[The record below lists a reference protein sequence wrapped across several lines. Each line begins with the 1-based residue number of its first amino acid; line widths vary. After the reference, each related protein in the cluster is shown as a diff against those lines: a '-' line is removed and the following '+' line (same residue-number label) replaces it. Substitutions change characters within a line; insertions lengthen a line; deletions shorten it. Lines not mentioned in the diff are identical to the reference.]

1 MKINK
6 IRIQNFKVFEDTTI
20 NFESSDIIVFD
31 GPNGFGKTTIY
42 DAIEL
47 VFTGRIRRYED
58 LKAKLIDGRQ
68 VFSENPFQFSNGIGK
83 DILIT
88 IELIKN
94 DETYILERFADA
106 SRIEPYIDFSLYKL
120 FVKEDFLSENRT
132 SVEDENLFLTDL
144 LGKNYQ
150 SNFQFL
156 NYVEQE
162 ESLFLLKHDD
172 KKRKNHIGHL
182 FDLKEFEQKIKRIED
197 LKRKVDTIY
206 ANEKENSTIIEQEI
220 IQIKTNIIAEETPT
234 SFIKLLRGK
243 IFFWDQEEIDT
254 STFDYSNIIG
264 ADGVLD
270 RIKVFIERKNL
281 FIQYRK
287 NKAVDDILGNENL
300 VSNFFRFHSF
310 LSRKDEIRELRNKV
324 SSLQNT
330 IKQLESLS
338 HNTVEEPIDLNPY
351 DFIPSTL
358 KTAFSSSKQEL
369 ISSHKELS
377 GLDRIY
383 SDISKS
389 RNDLVDELTDLREA
403 GVSSG
408 ECILCGY
415 DWKNIETLLF
425 QIGNKSEQMKEISSD
440 KNNRLQETFTQFKSD
455 TIKQILELINIHLS
469 TLNYNNEFA
478 SQLLDLE
485 DNHFNDL
492 IKALSTLE
500 IDYSQYISSEQIL
513 DVANKLELFKSE
525 ILIIKDTTN
534 AELIE
539 SYFSE
544 YFREFFQNEFDE
556 VNSIT
561 IEQIEAKKKYLSHKL
576 SLSQNQILQTKSA
589 QLLEVTIKRDTAKD
603 VSNKLN
609 NLKGKY
615 NSSLKS
621 YQKKIIKDIETVF
634 HIYSGR
640 IMQSFQGGIG
650 LFIFSE
656 KEGIRFQ
663 TGSHKT
669 YDAVFTM
676 SSGQLS
682 ALIISFTLALHK
694 KYSQNKLILID
705 DPVQTMDELNL
716 YGFIDLLRNEFCDN
730 QIIMSTHED
739 MMSAFMRYKFKN
751 YNLSERRVNLKELA
765 TEKRR

>member
-6 IRIQNFKVFEDTTI
+6 IRIQNFKVFEDITI
-20 NFESSDIIVFD
+20 NFNSSDIIVFD

-58 LKAKLIDGRQ
+58 LKSKLIDGRQ
-68 VFSENPFQFSNGIGK
+68 VFSENPFQHSNGMGK

-94 DETYILERFADA
+94 DQTYILERFADA
-106 SRIEPYIDFSLYKL
+106 SNIEPYIDFSVYML
-120 FVKEDFLSENRT
+120 FTKDGFLSENRT
-132 SVEDENLFLTDL
+132 SIDDENLFLTNL
-144 LGKNYQ
+144 LGKNYK

-172 KKRKNHIGHL
+172 KKRKSHIGHL
-182 FDLKEFEQKIKRIED
+182 FDLNEFEKKIKQIDD
-197 LKRKVDTIY
+197 LKRRFDTIF
-206 ANEKENSTIIEQEI
+206 ANENEKFGILEQEVN
-220 IQIKTNIIAEETPT
+220 QIKANIIADETPT
-234 SFIKLLRGK
+234 YFVKLLEK
-243 IFFWDQEEIDT
+243 KDLFWDQEEIDS
-254 STFDYSNIIG
+254 STFDYSEIIG
-264 ADGVLD
+264 IDGVLD
-270 RIKVFIERKNL
+270 RLKVFIERKSL
-281 FIQYRK
+281 FNQYRK
-287 NKAVDDILGNENL
+287 NRAVDYLLENENL
-300 VSNFFRFHSF
+300 VNSFFKFHNF
-310 LSRKDEIRELRNKV
+310 LPKKDEIRELKAKV
-324 SSLQNT
+324 TGLQNS
-330 IKQLESLS
+330 IQKLESLS
-338 HNTVEEPIDLNPY
+338 HNAVEESIDLNLY
-351 DFIPSTL
+351 DFIPSYL
-358 KTAFSSSKQEL
+358 KTTFSSTQRAL

-377 GLDRIY
+377 GLDKIY

-389 RNDLVDELTDLREA
+389 RNDLIEELTDLREA

-415 DWKNIETLLF
+415 DWKNIEAFIL
-425 QIGNKSEQMKEISSD
+425 QIENKSEQIKEINSD
-440 KNNRLQETFTQFKSD
+440 KSNRFQETFTEFKST
-455 TIKQILELINIHLS
+455 TIKQIIELINIQLS
-469 TLNYNNEFA
+469 SLNYNKEFA
-478 SQLLDLE
+478 TQLLDLE

-492 IKALSTLE
+492 IKVLNILE
-500 IDYSQYISSEQIL
+500 IDYSKYLSNEQIL
-513 DVANKLELFKSE
+513 DVSDKLELFKSRIS
-525 ILIIKDTTN
+525 ILKNTINT
-534 AELIE
+534 ELVE
-539 SYFSE
+539 TYFLE
-544 YFREFFQNEFDE
+544 YFREYFNNEDNQLDSVTF
-556 VNSIT
+556 
-561 IEQIEAKKKYLSHKL
+561 EQIEAKKKYLSHKL

-589 QLLEVTIKRDTAKD
+589 LLLEATKKRDTAKEI
-603 VSNKLN
+603 SKKLD
-609 NLKGKY
+609 NLKKTY

-663 TGSHKT
+663 TGSKKT

-716 YGFIDLLRNEFCDN
+716 YGFIDLLRNEFYDN

-751 YNLSERRVNLKELA
+751 YNLSEKRVNLKELA
-765 TEKRR
+765 TE

>member
-6 IRIQNFKVFEDTTI
+6 IRIQNFKVFEDITI
-20 NFESSDIIVFD
+20 NFNSSDIIVFD

-68 VFSENPFQFSNGIGK
+68 VFSENPFQHSNGIGK
-83 DILIT
+83 DILVT

-94 DETYILERFADA
+94 DQTYILQRFADTTQ
-106 SRIEPYIDFSLYKL
+106 IEPYIDFSVYKL
-120 FVKEDFLSENRT
+120 FTKEDFSSEDRT
-132 SVEDENLFLTDL
+132 FVDDENLFLTNL
-144 LGKNYQ
+144 LGKNYKT
-150 SNFQFL
+150 NFQFL

-172 KKRKNHIGHL
+172 KKRKSHIGHL
-182 FDLKEFEQKIKRIED
+182 FDLNEFEQKIKRIDD
-197 LKRKVDTIY
+197 LKRRFDTIF
-206 ANEKENSTIIEQEI
+206 ANENEKFGILDQEVN
-220 IQIKTNIIAEETPT
+220 QIKANIITDETPT
-234 SFIKLLRGK
+234 SFVKLLEK
-243 IFFWDQEEIDT
+243 KDLFWDQEEIDS
-254 STFDYSNIIG
+254 STFEYSEIIG
-264 ADGVLD
+264 TDGVLD
-270 RIKVFIERKNL
+270 RLKVFIGRKSL
-281 FIQYRK
+281 FNQYRK
-287 NKAVDDILGNENL
+287 NRAVDYLLENENL
-300 VSNFFRFHSF
+300 INNFFKFHNF
-310 LSRKDEIRELRNKV
+310 LSKKDEIRELRNKV
-324 SSLQNT
+324 TDLQNT

-338 HNTVEEPIDLNPY
+338 HNKVEESIDLNTY
-351 DFIPSTL
+351 DFIPNDI
-358 KTAFSSSKQEL
+358 KTTFSLTQQAL
-369 ISSHKELS
+369 ILSHKELS

-389 RNDLVDELTDLREA
+389 RNDLIEELTDLREA

-408 ECILCGY
+408 ECVLCGY
-415 DWKNIETLLF
+415 DWKNIETLLL
-425 QIGNKSEQMKEISSD
+425 QIETKSEQIKEINSD
-440 KNNRLQETFTQFKSD
+440 KSNRLQETFAEFKSE
-455 TIKQILELINIHLS
+455 TIKQIIELINIHLIS
-469 TLNYNNEFA
+469 LNYNKEFA

-492 IKALSTLE
+492 MKILSILE
-500 IDYSQYISSEQIL
+500 INYSKYLSNEQIL
-513 DVANKLELFKSE
+513 DVADKLELFKSE
-525 ILIIKDTTN
+525 ISILKDTSN

-539 SYFSE
+539 TYFLE
-544 YFREFFQNEFDE
+544 YFREYFNNEDSQVDSVTF
-556 VNSIT
+556 
-561 IEQIEAKKKYLSHKL
+561 EQIEAKKKYLSHKL
-576 SLSQNQILQTKSA
+576 SLSQNQILQSKSA
-589 QLLEVTIKRDTAKD
+589 QLLEVTKKRDTASE
-603 VSNKLN
+603 VSQKLN
-609 NLKGKY
+609 KLKGKY

-716 YGFIDLLRNEFCDN
+716 YGFIDLLRNEFYDN

-751 YNLSERRVNLKELA
+751 YNLSEKRVNLKELA
-765 TEKRR
+765 TK

>member
-6 IRIQNFKVFEDTTI
+6 VRIQNFKVFEDATI
-20 NFESSDIIVFD
+20 NLNSSDIIVFD

-68 VFSENPFQFSNGIGK
+68 VFSENPFQHSNGIGK

-94 DETYILERFADA
+94 DQTYILERFADA
-106 SRIEPYIDFSLYKL
+106 TNIEPYIDFSVYKL

-132 SVEDENLFLTDL
+132 PVDDENLFLTNL
-144 LGKNYQ
+144 LGKNYK

-182 FDLKEFEQKIKRIED
+182 FDLKEFEQKIKRIDD
-197 LKRKVDTIY
+197 LKRRFDTIFTNE
-206 ANEKENSTIIEQEI
+206 NEKFGILEQEVN
-220 IQIKTNIIAEETPT
+220 QIKTSIIADQTPT
-234 SFIKLLRGK
+234 SFVKLLEK
-243 IFFWDQEEIDT
+243 KDLFWDQEEIDP
-254 STFDYSNIIG
+254 STFDYSEIIG
-264 ADGVLD
+264 IDGVLD
-270 RIKVFIERKNL
+270 HLKVFIERKSL
-281 FIQYRK
+281 FNQYRK
-287 NKAVDDILGNENL
+287 NRAVDYLLENENL
-300 VSNFFRFHSF
+300 VNSFFKFHNF
-310 LSRKDEIRELRNKV
+310 LSKKDEIRELKAKV
-324 SSLQNT
+324 TGLQNT
-330 IKQLESLS
+330 IQKLESLS
-338 HNTVEEPIDLNPY
+338 HNAVEESIDLTLY
-351 DFIPSTL
+351 DFIPSDL
-358 KTAFSSSKQEL
+358 KTTFSLTQQAL
-369 ISSHKELS
+369 IANHKELS
-377 GLDRIY
+377 GLDKIY

-389 RNDLVDELTDLREA
+389 RNDLIEELTDLREA

-415 DWKNIETLLF
+415 DWKNIEAFLL
-425 QIGNKSEQMKEISSD
+425 QIENKSEQIKEINSD
-440 KNNRLQETFTQFKSD
+440 KSNRLQDTFAEFKSE
-455 TIKQILELINIHLS
+455 TIKQITELINIHLTS
-469 TLNYNNEFA
+469 LNYNKEFA

-492 IKALSTLE
+492 IKVLGILE
-500 IDYSQYISSEQIL
+500 IDYSQYLSDEQIL
-513 DVANKLELFKSE
+513 DVADKLEPFKKE
-525 ILIIKDTTN
+525 ISIIKDTSN
-534 AELIE
+534 AELVE
-539 SYFSE
+539 TYFLE
-544 YFREFFQNEFDE
+544 YFREYFNNELNQVDS
-556 VNSIT
+556 VT

-576 SLSQNQILQTKSA
+576 SLSQNQILQTKSTL
-589 QLLEVTIKRDTAKD
+589 LLEATKKRDTAKEI
-603 VSNKLN
+603 SKKLD
-609 NLKGKY
+609 NLKKTY

-663 TGSHKT
+663 TGSQKT

-716 YGFIDLLRNEFCDN
+716 YGFIDLLRNEFYDN

-751 YNLSERRVNLKELA
+751 YNLSEKRINLKELA
-765 TEKRR
+765 TE

>member
-20 NFESSDIIVFD
+20 NFNSSDIIVFD

-68 VFSENPFQFSNGIGK
+68 VFSENPFQHSNGIGK
-83 DILIT
+83 DILVT

-94 DETYILERFADA
+94 GQTYILQRFADA
-106 SRIEPYIDFSLYKL
+106 RHIEPYIDFSVYKL
-120 FVKEDFLSENRT
+120 FTKDDFLSENRT
-132 SVEDENLFLTDL
+132 SVDDENLFLTNL
-144 LGKNYQ
+144 LGKNYK

-172 KKRKNHIGHL
+172 KKRKSHIGHL
-182 FDLKEFEQKIKRIED
+182 FDLKEFEQKIKRIDD
-197 LKRKVDTIY
+197 LKKRFDAIITIEDG
-206 ANEKENSTIIEQEI
+206 NFKILEQEVN
-220 IQIKTNIIAEETPT
+220 QIKANIIADETPT
-234 SFIKLLRGK
+234 SFVKLLEK
-243 IFFWDQEEIDT
+243 KDLFWDQEEIDP
-254 STFDYSNIIG
+254 STFDYSEIIST
-264 ADGVLD
+264 DGILD
-270 RIKVFIERKNL
+270 RLKVFIDRKSL
-281 FIQYRK
+281 FIQHRK
-287 NKAVDDILGNENL
+287 NRAVDYLLENENL
-300 VSNFFRFHSF
+300 VNSFIKFHNF
-310 LSRKDEIRELRNKV
+310 LSKKDEIRELKAKV
-324 SSLQNT
+324 TGLQNT
-330 IKQLESLS
+330 IQKLESLS
-338 HNTVEEPIDLNPY
+338 HNAVEESIDLTSY
-351 DFIPSTL
+351 DFIPSDL
-358 KTAFSSSKQEL
+358 KTNFSLTQQAL
-369 ISSHKELS
+369 ITSHKELS

-389 RNDLVDELTDLREA
+389 RNDLIQELTVLRET

-408 ECILCGY
+408 ECILCGH
-415 DWKNIETLLF
+415 DWKSIETLLL
-425 QIGNKSEQMKEISSD
+425 QIETKSEQIKEINSD
-440 KNNRLQETFTQFKSD
+440 KSNRLQNTFVEFKSA
-455 TIKQILELINIHLS
+455 TIKQIIELINIHLTS
-469 TLNYNNEFA
+469 LNFNKEFA

-485 DNHFNDL
+485 DNYFNDL
-492 IKALSTLE
+492 IKVLGILE
-500 IDYSQYISSEQIL
+500 IDYSQFLSTEQNL
-513 DVANKLELFKSE
+513 DVTEKLVFFKNILFIDKE
-525 ILIIKDTTN
+525 TIN
-534 AELIE
+534 PELIE
-539 SYFSE
+539 TYFTE
-544 YFREFFQNEFDE
+544 YFREYFNNEFGQVDSMT
-556 VNSIT
+556 V
-561 IEQIEAKKKYLSHKL
+561 EQIEAKKKYLSHKL
-576 SLSQNQILQTKSA
+576 SFNQNQILQSKLA
-589 QLLEVTIKRDTAKD
+589 QLLEVTKKRDTASE
-603 VSNKLN
+603 VSQKLNKL
-609 NLKGKY
+609 KGTY

-705 DPVQTMDELNL
+705 DPVQTMDELNI
-716 YGFIDLLRNEFCDN
+716 YGFIDLLRNEFHDN

-751 YNLSERRVNLKELA
+751 YNLKEKRINLKEIA
-765 TEKRR
+765 RN

>member
-6 IRIQNFKVFEDTTI
+6 IRIQNFKVFEDTII
-20 NFESSDIIVFD
+20 NFNSSDIIVFD

-47 VFTGRIRRYED
+47 VLTGKIRRYTE
-58 LKAKLIDGRQ
+58 LKEKLIDGREN
-68 VFSENPFQFSNGIGK
+68 FSENPFQYSDGIGK

-94 DETYILERFADA
+94 DQTYILERFADA
-106 SRIEPYIDFSLYKL
+106 THIEPYIDFSVYKL
-120 FVKEDFLSENRT
+120 FTKDDFLSDNRT
-132 SVEDENLFLTDL
+132 PVEDENLFLTDL
-144 LGKNYQ
+144 LGKNYN

-162 ESLFLLKHDD
+162 ESLFLLKHPD

-182 FDLKEFEQKIKRIED
+182 FDLKEFEQKIKRIAD
-197 LKRKVDTIY
+197 LKKRVDAIF
-206 ANEKENSTIIEQEI
+206 ANENEKFGILEQEVN
-220 IQIKTNIIAEETPT
+220 QIKSNIIADETPT
-234 SFIKLLRGK
+234 SFVKLLEK
-243 IFFWDQEEIDT
+243 KDLFWDQEEINS
-254 STFDYSNIIG
+254 STFNYLDIIST
-264 ADGVLD
+264 DGVLD
-270 RIKVFIERKNL
+270 RLKTFVERKSL
-281 FIQYRK
+281 FIQHRK
-287 NKAVDDILGNENL
+287 NKAVDYLFENENL
-300 VSNFFRFHSF
+300 VNNFFKFHNF
-310 LSRKDEIRELRNKV
+310 LSKKDEIRELRNKV
-324 SSLQNT
+324 TDLQNI
-330 IKQLESLS
+330 IKQLESFS
-338 HNTVEEPIDLNPY
+338 HNTVEESIDLNPY
-351 DFIPSTL
+351 DFLSNDL
-358 KTAFSSSKQEL
+358 KTTFSLTKQTL
-369 ISSHKELS
+369 ISSHKELL

-383 SDISKS
+383 SDISIS
-389 RNDLVDELTDLREA
+389 RNDLIEELTNLREA

-408 ECILCGY
+408 ECVLCGY
-415 DWKNIETLLF
+415 NWKNIETLLI
-425 QIGNKSEQMKEISSD
+425 QIETKSEQIKEINSD
-440 KNNRLQETFTQFKSD
+440 KTNRLQETFREFKSE
-455 TIKQILELINIHLS
+455 TIKQIIELINIHLTS
-469 TLNYNNEFA
+469 LNYNKEFA
-478 SQLLDLE
+478 SQLLDLD

-492 IKALSTLE
+492 IKVLGILE
-500 IDYSQYISSEQIL
+500 IDYSQYLSDEQIL
-513 DVANKLELFKSE
+513 GVADKLEPFKKE
-525 ILIIKDTTN
+525 ISIIKDTSN

-539 SYFSE
+539 TYFLE
-544 YFREFFQNEFDE
+544 YFREYFNNELNQVDS
-556 VNSIT
+556 VT

-589 QLLEVTIKRDTAKD
+589 LLLEATKKRDTAKE
-603 VSNKLN
+603 VSLKLN
-609 NLKGKY
+609 RLKGTY

-621 YQKKIIKDIETVF
+621 YQRKIIKDIETVF

-663 TGSHKT
+663 TGSQKT

-676 SSGQLS
+676 SSGQLA

-716 YGFIDLLRNEFCDN
+716 YGFIDLLRNEFYDN

-751 YNLSERRVNLKELA
+751 YNLSEKRINLKELA
-765 TEKRR
+765 ME

>member
-6 IRIQNFKVFEDTTI
+6 IRIQNFKIFEDTTI
-20 NFESSDIIVFD
+20 NFNSSDIIVFD

-47 VFTGRIRRYED
+47 VFTGNIRRYED
-58 LKAKLIDGRQ
+58 LKTKLIDGRQ
-68 VFSENPFQFSNGIGK
+68 VFSENPFQHSNGIGK
-83 DILIT
+83 DILVT

-94 DETYILERFADA
+94 DRTYILERFANATHID
-106 SRIEPYIDFSLYKL
+106 PYIDFSVYKL
-120 FVKEDFLSENRT
+120 FTKDDFLSENRT
-132 SVEDENLFLTDL
+132 SVDDENLFLTDL
-144 LGKNYQ
+144 LGKNYK

-172 KKRKNHIGHL
+172 KKRKSHIGHL
-182 FDLKEFEQKIKRIED
+182 FDLNEFEQKIKRID
-197 LKRKVDTIY
+197 DIKRRFDTITN
-206 ANEKENSTIIEQEI
+206 NENENFRALDQEI
-220 IQIKTNIIAEETPT
+220 NQLKANIIADETPT
-234 SFIKLLRGK
+234 SFVKFLEKKDL
-243 IFFWDQEEIDT
+243 FWDQEEINP
-254 STFDYSNIIG
+254 STFNYLDIIG
-264 ADGVLD
+264 ANGVLD
-270 RIKVFIERKNL
+270 RLKVFIERKSL

-287 NKAVDDILGNENL
+287 NRAVDYLLENENL
-300 VSNFFRFHSF
+300 VNNFFKFHNF
-310 LSRKDEIRELRNKV
+310 LSKKDEVRELRTKV
-324 SSLQNT
+324 TGLQNS

-338 HNTVEEPIDLNPY
+338 HNTVEESIDLNPY
-351 DFIPSTL
+351 DFIPSDL
-358 KTAFSSSKQEL
+358 KTTFSSTKHAL

-389 RNDLVDELTDLREA
+389 RNDLIDELTDLREA
-403 GVSSG
+403 GVSNG
-408 ECILCGY
+408 ECVLCGY
-415 DWKNIETLLF
+415 DWKNVEMLLIQIET
-425 QIGNKSEQMKEISSD
+425 KSEQIKEINSD
-440 KNNRLQETFTQFKSD
+440 KNNRLQETFAEFKSE
-455 TIKQILELINIHLS
+455 TIKQIIELINIHLTS
-469 TLNYNNEFA
+469 LNYNKEFA

-492 IKALSTLE
+492 IKVLNILE
-500 IDYSQYISSEQIL
+500 IDYSQYLSDEQIL
-513 DVANKLELFKSE
+513 NIANKLELFKNE
-525 ILIIKDTTN
+525 ISIIKDTNN

-539 SYFSE
+539 SYFLE
-544 YFREFFQNEFDE
+544 YFREYFNNEFDQ
-556 VNSIT
+556 VDSVT

-576 SLSQNQILQTKSA
+576 SLSQNQILQTKST
-589 QLLEVTIKRDTAKD
+589 QLLEVTKKRDTAREI
-603 VSNKLN
+603 SQKLN
-609 NLKGKY
+609 RLKGTY

-716 YGFIDLLRNEFCDN
+716 YGFIDLLRNEFYDN

-751 YNLSERRVNLKELA
+751 YNLSEKRINLKELA
-765 TEKRR
+765 TE

>member
-6 IRIQNFKVFEDTTI
+6 IRIQNFKVFEDVTL
-20 NFESSDIIVFD
+20 NFNSSDIIVFD

-68 VFSENPFQFSNGIGK
+68 IFSENPFQHSNGIGK
-83 DILIT
+83 DISVT
-88 IELIKN
+88 IELFKN
-94 DETYILERFADA
+94 GQIYILERFADA
-106 SRIEPYIDFSLYKL
+106 TQIKPYIDFSVYEL
-120 FVKEDFLSENRT
+120 FTKDDFLSENRT
-132 SVEDENLFLTDL
+132 SVDDENLFLTDL
-144 LGKNYQ
+144 LGKNYN

-162 ESLFLLKHDD
+162 ECLFLLKHSD
-172 KKRKNHIGHL
+172 KMRKNHIGHL
-182 FDLKEFEQKIKRIED
+182 FDLKEFEQKIKRIDD
-197 LKRKVDTIY
+197 LKRRFDTINTDE
-206 ANEKENSTIIEQEI
+206 NENFKILDQEI
-220 IQIKTNIIAEETPT
+220 NQLKANIIADETPT
-234 SFIKLLRGK
+234 SFVKLLEK
-243 IFFWDQEEIDT
+243 KDLFWDQEEINL
-254 STFDYSNIIG
+254 STYNYLEIIST
-264 ADGVLD
+264 DGILD
-270 RIKVFIERKNL
+270 RLKVFIERKSL
-281 FIQYRK
+281 FSQHRK
-287 NKAVDDILGNENL
+287 NRIVDYLLENENL
-300 VSNFFRFHSF
+300 VNDFFKFHNF
-310 LSRKDEIRELRNKV
+310 LSKKDEVRELRTKV
-324 SSLQNT
+324 TALQNT

-338 HNTVEEPIDLNPY
+338 HNTVEESIDLNPY
-351 DFIPSTL
+351 DFIPSDL
-358 KTAFSSSKQEL
+358 KATFSSTKQIL
-369 ISSHKELS
+369 TSSHNELS

-383 SDISKS
+383 SDISES
-389 RNDLVDELTDLREA
+389 RNDLRDELTDLREA

-415 DWKNIETLLF
+415 DWKNIETLLL
-425 QIGNKSEQMKEISSD
+425 QIETKSEQIKKINSD
-440 KNNRLQETFTQFKSD
+440 KSNRLQEAFAEFKSE
-455 TIKQILELINIHLS
+455 TIKQIIELINKFLTS
-469 TLNYNNEFA
+469 LNYNKEFV
-478 SQLLDLE
+478 SQLLELE

-492 IKALSTLE
+492 IKALNFLG
-500 IDYSQYISSEQIL
+500 IDYSQYLNDQQIL
-513 DVANKLELFKSE
+513 DIANKLELLKTE
-525 ILIIKDTTN
+525 ISAIKDTSNT
-534 AELIE
+534 ELVE

-544 YFREFFQNEFDE
+544 YFREYFNNEFDQ
-556 VNSIT
+556 VDSVT
-561 IEQIEAKKKYLSHKL
+561 IEQIEAKKKHLSHKL
-576 SLSQNQILQTKSA
+576 SLSQNQTLQTKSV
-589 QLLEVTIKRDTAKD
+589 QLLGITKKRESSKEI
-603 VSNKLN
+603 SKKLD
-609 NLKGKY
+609 NLKKTY
-615 NSSLKS
+615 NLSLKS

-716 YGFIDLLRNEFCDN
+716 YGFIDLLRNEFYDN

-751 YNLSERRVNLKELA
+751 YNLSEKRINLKEIA
-765 TEKRR
+765 IE

>member
-6 IRIQNFKVFEDTTI
+6 IRIQNFKVFEDITI
-20 NFESSDIIVFD
+20 NFNSSDIIVFD

-68 VFSENPFQFSNGIGK
+68 VFSENPFQHLNGIGK
-83 DILIT
+83 DILVT

-94 DETYILERFADA
+94 DQTYILQRFADA
-106 SRIEPYIDFSLYKL
+106 TQIEPYIDFSVYKL
-120 FVKEDFLSENRT
+120 FTKEDFSSEDRT
-132 SVEDENLFLTDL
+132 FVDDENLFLTNL
-144 LGKNYQ
+144 LGKNFKA
-150 SNFQFL
+150 NFQFL

-172 KKRKNHIGHL
+172 KKRKSHIGHL
-182 FDLKEFEQKIKRIED
+182 FDLNEFEQKIKRIDD
-197 LKRKVDTIY
+197 LKRRFDTIF
-206 ANEKENSTIIEQEI
+206 ANENKKFGILDQEVN
-220 IQIKTNIIAEETPT
+220 QIKANIITDDTPT
-234 SFIKLLRGK
+234 SFVKLLEK
-243 IFFWDQEEIDT
+243 KDLFWDQEEIDS
-254 STFDYSNIIG
+254 STFEYSEIIG
-264 ADGVLD
+264 TDGVID
-270 RIKVFIERKNL
+270 RLKVFIGRKSL
-281 FIQYRK
+281 FNQYRK
-287 NKAVDDILGNENL
+287 NRAVDYLLENEILIN
-300 VSNFFRFHSF
+300 NFFKFHNF
-310 LSRKDEIRELRNKV
+310 LSKKDEIRELRNKV
-324 SSLQNT
+324 TDLQNT

-338 HNTVEEPIDLNPY
+338 HNKVEESIDLNTY
-351 DFIPSTL
+351 DFIPNDT
-358 KTAFSSSKQEL
+358 KTAFSLTQQAL
-369 ISSHKELS
+369 ILSHKELS

-389 RNDLVDELTDLREA
+389 RNDLIEELTDLREA

-408 ECILCGY
+408 ECVLCGY
-415 DWKNIETLLF
+415 DWKNIETLLL
-425 QIGNKSEQMKEISSD
+425 QIETKSEQIKEINSD
-440 KNNRLQETFTQFKSD
+440 KSNRLQETFAEFKSE
-455 TIKQILELINIHLS
+455 TIKQIIELINIHIIS
-469 TLNYNNEFA
+469 LNYNKEFA

-492 IKALSTLE
+492 VKNLSILE
-500 IDYSQYISSEQIL
+500 INYSKYLSNEQIL
-513 DVANKLELFKSE
+513 DVADKLKLFKSE
-525 ILIIKDTTN
+525 ISILKDTSN

-539 SYFSE
+539 TYFLE
-544 YFREFFQNEFDE
+544 YFREYFNNEVSQVDS
-556 VNSIT
+556 VT
-561 IEQIEAKKKYLSHKL
+561 VEQIEAKKKYLFHKL
-576 SLSQNQILQTKSA
+576 SLSQNQILQSKSA
-589 QLLEVTIKRDTAKD
+589 QLLEVTKKRDTAKE
-603 VSNKLN
+603 VSQKLKK
-609 NLKGKY
+609 LKDTY

-650 LFIFSE
+650 LFILSE
-656 KEGIRFQ
+656 IDGIRFH

-669 YDAVFTM
+669 YDAVFSM

-716 YGFIDLLRNEFCDN
+716 YGFIDLLRNEFYDN

-751 YNLSERRVNLKELA
+751 YNLSEKRVNLKELA
-765 TEKRR
+765 T

>member
-20 NFESSDIIVFD
+20 NFNSSDIIVFD
-31 GPNGFGKTTIY
+31 GPNGFGKTSIY

-47 VFTGRIRRYED
+47 VFTGRIRRYVD

-68 VFSENPFQFSNGIGK
+68 VFSENPFQHSNGIGK
-83 DILIT
+83 DILVT

-94 DETYILERFADA
+94 DQTYILQRFADA
-106 SRIEPYIDFSLYKL
+106 THIEPYIDFSVYKL
-120 FVKEDFLSENRT
+120 FTKDDFFSENRIP
-132 SVEDENLFLTDL
+132 VDDENLFLTDL
-144 LGKNYQ
+144 LGKNYN

-172 KKRKNHIGHL
+172 KKRKSHIGHL
-182 FDLKEFEQKIKRIED
+182 FDLKEFEQKIKRIDD
-197 LKRKVDTIY
+197 LKKRFDAIVTIEDG
-206 ANEKENSTIIEQEI
+206 NFRNLDQEI
-220 IQIKTNIIAEETPT
+220 NQIKTNIITDETPT
-234 SFIKLLRGK
+234 SFVRLLEK
-243 IFFWDQEEIDT
+243 KDLFWDQEEINP
-254 STFDYSNIIG
+254 SIFDYSDIIS
-264 ADGVLD
+264 ADGFLD
-270 RIKVFIERKNL
+270 KLKVFIERQSL
-281 FIQYRK
+281 FIQHRK
-287 NKAVDDILGNENL
+287 NKAVDYLLENENL
-300 VSNFFRFHSF
+300 VNNFFKFYNF
-310 LSRKDEIRELRNKV
+310 LSKKDEIRELRKKV
-324 SSLQNT
+324 TDLQN
-330 IKQLESLS
+330 IINQLESLS
-338 HNTVEEPIDLNPY
+338 HNKVEESIDLNTY
-351 DFIPSTL
+351 DFIPSDL
-358 KTAFSSSKQEL
+358 KTTFSLTQQAL
-369 ISSHKELS
+369 ILSHRELS
-377 GLDRIY
+377 GLDKIY

-389 RNDLVDELTDLREA
+389 RNDLIEELTDLRKA

-415 DWKNIETLLF
+415 DWKNIEKLLL
-425 QIGNKSEQMKEISSD
+425 QIETKSEQIKEINSD
-440 KNNRLQETFTQFKSD
+440 KSNRLLETFLEFKSE
-455 TIKQILELINIHLS
+455 TIKQIIELINIHINS
-469 TLNYNNEFA
+469 INYNKEFA

-485 DNHFNDL
+485 DNYFNDL
-492 IKALSTLE
+492 MKVLSILE
-500 IDYSQYISSEQIL
+500 IDYTKYLSDEQML
-513 DVANKLELFKSE
+513 DVANKLELFKNE
-525 ILIIKDTTN
+525 ISIIKDASN

-539 SYFSE
+539 TYFFE
-544 YFREFFQNEFDE
+544 YFREYFDNELNQVDS
-556 VNSIT
+556 VT
-561 IEQIEAKKKYLSHKL
+561 IEQIEAKKKYLAHKL
-576 SLSQNQILQTKSA
+576 SLSQNQILQNKSA
-589 QLLEVTIKRDTAKD
+589 LLIEATKKRDSAKE
-603 VSNKLN
+603 VSQKLNKL
-609 NLKGKY
+609 KSIY

-663 TGSHKT
+663 TGSKKT

-694 KYSQNKLILID
+694 NYSQNKLILID

-716 YGFIDLLRNEFCDN
+716 YGFIDLLRNEFYDN

-751 YNLSERRVNLKELA
+751 YNLSEKRINLKELA
-765 TEKRR
+765 TG

>member
-6 IRIQNFKVFEDTTI
+6 IRIQNFKVFEDVTL
-20 NFESSDIIVFD
+20 NFNSSDIIVFD

-68 VFSENPFQFSNGIGK
+68 IFSENPFQHSNGIGK
-83 DILIT
+83 DISVT
-88 IELIKN
+88 IELFKN
-94 DETYILERFADA
+94 GQIYILERFADA
-106 SRIEPYIDFSLYKL
+106 TQIKPYIDFSVYEL
-120 FVKEDFLSENRT
+120 FTKDDFLSENRT
-132 SVEDENLFLTDL
+132 SVDDENLFLTDL
-144 LGKNYQ
+144 LGKNYN

-162 ESLFLLKHDD
+162 ECLFLLKHSD
-172 KKRKNHIGHL
+172 KMRKNHIGHL
-182 FDLKEFEQKIKRIED
+182 FDLKEFEQKIKRIDD
-197 LKRKVDTIY
+197 LKRRFDTINTDE
-206 ANEKENSTIIEQEI
+206 NENFKILDQEI
-220 IQIKTNIIAEETPT
+220 NQLKANIIADETPT
-234 SFIKLLRGK
+234 SFVKLLEK
-243 IFFWDQEEIDT
+243 KDLFWDQEEINL
-254 STFDYSNIIG
+254 STYNYLEIIST
-264 ADGVLD
+264 DGILD
-270 RIKVFIERKNL
+270 RLKVFIERKSL
-281 FIQYRK
+281 FSQHRK
-287 NKAVDDILGNENL
+287 NRIVDYLLENENL
-300 VSNFFRFHSF
+300 VNDFFKFHNF
-310 LSRKDEIRELRNKV
+310 LSKKDEVRELRTKV
-324 SSLQNT
+324 TALQNT
-330 IKQLESLS
+330 IKQLEALS
-338 HNTVEEPIDLNPY
+338 HNTVEESIDLNPY
-351 DFIPSTL
+351 DFIPSDL
-358 KTAFSSSKQEL
+358 KATFSSTKQIL
-369 ISSHKELS
+369 TSSHNELS

-383 SDISKS
+383 SDISES
-389 RNDLVDELTDLREA
+389 RNDLRDELTDLREA

-415 DWKNIETLLF
+415 DWKNIETLLL
-425 QIGNKSEQMKEISSD
+425 QIETKSEKIKKINSD
-440 KNNRLQETFTQFKSD
+440 KSNRLQEAFAEFKSE
-455 TIKQILELINIHLS
+455 TIKQIIELINKFLTS
-469 TLNYNNEFA
+469 LNYNKEFV
-478 SQLLDLE
+478 SQLLELE

-492 IKALSTLE
+492 IKALNFLG
-500 IDYSQYISSEQIL
+500 IDYSQYLNDQQIL
-513 DVANKLELFKSE
+513 DIANKLELLKTE
-525 ILIIKDTTN
+525 ISAIKDTINT
-534 AELIE
+534 ELVE

-544 YFREFFQNEFDE
+544 YFREYFNNEFDQ
-556 VNSIT
+556 VDSVT
-561 IEQIEAKKKYLSHKL
+561 IEQIEAKKKHLSHKL
-576 SLSQNQILQTKSA
+576 SLSQNQTLQTKSV
-589 QLLEVTIKRDTAKD
+589 QLLGITKKRESSKEI
-603 VSNKLN
+603 SKKLD
-609 NLKGKY
+609 NLKKTY
-615 NSSLKS
+615 NLSLKS

-716 YGFIDLLRNEFCDN
+716 YGFIDLLRNEFYDN

-751 YNLSERRVNLKELA
+751 YNLSEKRINLKEIA
-765 TEKRR
+765 IE

>member
-20 NFESSDIIVFD
+20 NFNSSNIIVFD

-58 LKAKLIDGRQ
+58 LKARLIDGRQ
-68 VFSENPFQFSNGIGK
+68 VFLENPFQNLNGISK
-83 DILIT
+83 DISVT
-88 IELIKN
+88 IELFKN
-94 DETYILERFADA
+94 DQIYILERFADA
-106 SRIEPYIDFSLYKL
+106 TQINPYIDFSVYKL
-120 FVKEDFLSENRT
+120 FTKDDFLSENRT
-132 SVEDENLFLTDL
+132 PVDDENLFLTDL
-144 LGKNYQ
+144 LGKNYN

-162 ESLFLLKHDD
+162 ECLFLLKHSD
-172 KKRKNHIGHL
+172 KTRKNHIGHL
-182 FDLKEFEQKIKRIED
+182 FDLKEFEQKIKRIDD
-197 LKRKVDTIY
+197 LKKRFDTI
-206 ANEKENSTIIEQEI
+206 ATDENEKFKILDQEI
-220 IQIKTNIIAEETPT
+220 NQIKANIIADETPT
-234 SFIKLLRGK
+234 SFVKLLEK
-243 IFFWDQEEIDT
+243 KDLFWDQEEIDP
-254 STFDYSNIIG
+254 STYNYLEIIST
-264 ADGVLD
+264 DGILD
-270 RIKVFIERKNL
+270 RLKIFIERKSL
-281 FIQYRK
+281 FSQNRK
-287 NKAVDDILGNENL
+287 NRIVDYLLENENL
-300 VSNFFRFHSF
+300 VNDFFKFHNF
-310 LSRKDEIRELRNKV
+310 LSKKDEVRELRAKV
-324 SSLQNT
+324 TALQNT
-330 IKQLESLS
+330 IKQLESLN
-338 HNTVEEPIDLNPY
+338 HNTVEESIDLNPY
-351 DFIPSTL
+351 DFIPSDL
-358 KTAFSSSKQEL
+358 KVTFSSTKQIL
-369 ISSHKELS
+369 ISSHNELS
-377 GLDRIY
+377 GLDKIY
-383 SDISKS
+383 SDISES
-389 RNDLVDELTDLREA
+389 RNDLRDELTELREA

-415 DWKNIETLLF
+415 DWKNIETLLL
-425 QIGNKSEQMKEISSD
+425 QIETKSEQIKKINSD
-440 KNNRLQETFTQFKSD
+440 KSNRLQEAFAEFKSEK
-455 TIKQILELINIHLS
+455 IKQIIELINKHLTS
-469 TLNYNNEFA
+469 LNYNKEFV
-478 SQLLDLE
+478 SQLLDIE
-485 DNHFNDL
+485 DNDFNDL
-492 IKALSTLE
+492 IKALNFLG
-500 IDYSQYISSEQIL
+500 IDYSKYLNDQQIL
-513 DVANKLELFKSE
+513 DVANKLELLKTE
-525 ILIIKDTTN
+525 ISALKDTSNT
-534 AELIE
+534 ELVE

-544 YFREFFQNEFDE
+544 YFREYFNNEFDQ
-556 VNSIT
+556 VDSMT
-561 IEQIEAKKKYLSHKL
+561 IEQIEAKKRYLSHKL
-576 SLSQNQILQTKSA
+576 SLSQNQTLQTKSA
-589 QLLEVTIKRDTAKD
+589 QLLGVTKKIDTAKE
-603 VSNKLN
+603 VSQKLN
-609 NLKGKY
+609 RLKGTY

-716 YGFIDLLRNEFCDN
+716 YGFIDLLRNEFYEN

-751 YNLSERRVNLKELA
+751 YNLSEKRINLKEIA
-765 TEKRR
+765 IE

>member
-20 NFESSDIIVFD
+20 NFNSSDIIVFD

-47 VFTGRIRRYED
+47 VLTGKIRRYTD
-58 LKAKLIDGRQ
+58 LKEKLIDGREN
-68 VFSENPFQFSNGIGK
+68 FSENPFQHTNGIGK
-83 DILIT
+83 NILIT

-94 DETYILERFADA
+94 DQIYILERFADA
-106 SRIEPYIDFSLYKL
+106 IRIEPYIDFSVYKL
-120 FVKEDFLSENRT
+120 FTKDEFLSENRK
-132 SVEDENLFLTDL
+132 SVDDENLFLTEL
-144 LGKNYQ
+144 LGKNYE

-162 ESLFLLKHDD
+162 ESLFLLKHPD

-182 FDLKEFEQKIKRIED
+182 FDLNEFEQKIKRIDD
-197 LKRKVDTIY
+197 LKKRFDAIITIEDG
-206 ANEKENSTIIEQEI
+206 NFRNLDQEI
-220 IQIKTNIIAEETPT
+220 SQINANIIADETPT
-234 SFIKLLRGK
+234 SFVKLLEK
-243 IFFWDQEEIDT
+243 KDLFWDQEEINP
-254 STFDYSNIIG
+254 STFNYSDIIG

-270 RIKVFIERKNL
+270 RLKVFIERKSL
-281 FIQYRK
+281 FIQYRR
-287 NKAVDDILGNENL
+287 NKAIDDLLENENL
-300 VSNFFRFHSF
+300 VNNFLKFHNF
-310 LSRKDEIRELRNKV
+310 LSKKDEIRELKAKV
-324 SSLQNT
+324 TGLQNT
-330 IKQLESLS
+330 IQKLESLS
-338 HNTVEEPIDLNPY
+338 HNAVEVSIDLTSY
-351 DFIPSTL
+351 GFIPSDL
-358 KTAFSSSKQEL
+358 KTTFSLTQQAL
-369 ISSHKELS
+369 IASHKELS

-389 RNDLVDELTDLREA
+389 RNDLIEELTDLREV

-408 ECILCGY
+408 ECVLCGY
-415 DWKNIETLLF
+415 DWKNIETLLL
-425 QIGNKSEQMKEISSD
+425 QIEAKSEQIKEINSD
-440 KNNRLQETFTQFKSD
+440 KNNRLQDTFAEFKSE
-455 TIKQILELINIHLS
+455 TIKQITELINIHLTS
-469 TLNYNNEFA
+469 LNYNKEFA

-492 IKALSTLE
+492 MKILSILE
-500 IDYSQYISSEQIL
+500 IDYSKYLSDEQIL
-513 DVANKLELFKSE
+513 DVADKLEPFKNE
-525 ILIIKDTTN
+525 ISIIKDTSN

-539 SYFSE
+539 TYFLE
-544 YFREFFQNEFDE
+544 YFREYFNNELNQVDS
-556 VNSIT
+556 VT

-576 SLSQNQILQTKSA
+576 SLSQNKILQTKSA
-589 QLLEVTIKRDTAKD
+589 LLIKATKKRDAAKE
-603 VSNKLN
+603 VSQKLN
-609 NLKGKY
+609 RLKSTY
-615 NSSLKS
+615 NSSLKF

-663 TGSHKT
+663 TGSKKT

-716 YGFIDLLRNEFCDN
+716 YGFIDLLRNEFYDN

-751 YNLSERRVNLKELA
+751 YNLSEKRINLKELA
-765 TEKRR
+765 TE

>member
-20 NFESSDIIVFD
+20 NFSSSDIIVFD

-68 VFSENPFQFSNGIGK
+68 IFSENPFQHSNGIGK
-83 DILIT
+83 DILVT

-94 DETYILERFADA
+94 DQAYILERFADA
-106 SRIEPYIDFSLYKL
+106 THIEPYINFSIYKL
-120 FVKEDFLSENRT
+120 FTKEDFLAENRT
-132 SVEDENLFLTDL
+132 SVDDENLFLTNL
-144 LGKNYQ
+144 LGRNYN

-156 NYVEQE
+156 NYIEQE
-162 ESLFLLKHDD
+162 ECLFLLKHSD
-172 KKRKNHIGHL
+172 KTRKNHIGHL
-182 FDLKEFEQKIKRIED
+182 FDLKEFEQKIKRID
-197 LKRKVDTIY
+197 DIKRRFDTITNDE
-206 ANEKENSTIIEQEI
+206 NENFRILDQEI
-220 IQIKTNIIAEETPT
+220 SQLKANIIADETPS
-234 SFIKLLRGK
+234 SFVKLLEKRDL
-243 IFFWDQEEIDT
+243 FWDQEEVNP
-254 STFDYSNIIG
+254 STFNYSDIIG
-264 ADGVLD
+264 ADGILD
-270 RIKVFIERKNL
+270 RLKVFIERKRL
-281 FIQYRK
+281 FSQHRK
-287 NKAVDDILGNENL
+287 NLIVDYILEKENL
-300 VSNFFRFHSF
+300 VKDFFRFHNF
-310 LSRKDEIRELRNKV
+310 LSKKDGIRELQNKV
-324 SSLQNT
+324 TGLQNT
-330 IKQLESLS
+330 IQKLESLS
-338 HNTVEEPIDLNPY
+338 HNTVEELIALNQY
-351 DFIPSTL
+351 DFIPSDL
-358 KTAFSSSKQEL
+358 KTTFSSIQQAL

-377 GLDRIY
+377 GLDKIY

-389 RNDLVDELTDLREA
+389 RNDLIGELTNLREA

-415 DWKNIETLLF
+415 DWKNIEAFLL
-425 QIGNKSEQMKEISSD
+425 QIENKSEEIKQINSD
-440 KNNRLQETFTQFKSD
+440 KSNRLHETFTEFKSE
-455 TIKQILELINIHLS
+455 TIKQIIELINIHLTS
-469 TLNYNNEFA
+469 LNYNKEFV
-478 SQLLDLE
+478 SQLLDLK

-492 IKALSTLE
+492 LRALNFLG
-500 IDYSQYISSEQIL
+500 IDYSKYLNDQQIL
-513 DVANKLELFKSE
+513 DVANKQELLKSE
-525 ILIIKDTTN
+525 ISVIKDTSN

-539 SYFSE
+539 TYFSE
-544 YFREFFQNEFDE
+544 YFREYFNNEFNQVDS
-556 VNSIT
+556 VT
-561 IEQIEAKKKYLSHKL
+561 IEQIEAKKKYLSNKL

-589 QLLEVTIKRDTAKD
+589 QLQEVTKNRNSAREMSK
-603 VSNKLN
+603 KLD
-609 NLKGKY
+609 NLKKTY

-716 YGFIDLLRNEFCDN
+716 YGFIDLLRNEFYDN
-730 QIIMSTHED
+730 QIIMSTHEN

-751 YNLSERRVNLKELA
+751 YNLSEKRINLKELA
-765 TEKRR
+765 TK

>member
-20 NFESSDIIVFD
+20 NFNSSNIIVFD

-58 LKAKLIDGRQ
+58 LKARLIDGRQ
-68 VFSENPFQFSNGIGK
+68 VFLENPFQNSNGINK
-83 DILIT
+83 DICIT
-88 IELIKN
+88 IELFKN
-94 DETYILERFADA
+94 NQIYILERFVDA
-106 SRIEPYIDFSLYKL
+106 TQINPYIDFSVYEL
-120 FVKEDFLSENRT
+120 FTKDDFLSENRT
-132 SVEDENLFLTDL
+132 SVDDENLFLTDL
-144 LGKNYQ
+144 LGKNYN

-162 ESLFLLKHDD
+162 ECLFLLKHSD
-172 KKRKNHIGHL
+172 KTRKNHIGHL
-182 FDLKEFEQKIKRIED
+182 FDLKEFEQKIKRIDD
-197 LKRKVDTIY
+197 LKKRFDTIFTDE
-206 ANEKENSTIIEQEI
+206 NEKIKILDQEI
-220 IQIKTNIIAEETPT
+220 DKVKANIITDETPN
-234 SFIKLLRGK
+234 SFLKLLEK
-243 IFFWDQEEIDT
+243 KDLFWDQEEIDP
-254 STFDYSNIIG
+254 STYNYLEIIST
-264 ADGVLD
+264 DGILD
-270 RIKVFIERKNL
+270 RLKVFIERKSL
-281 FIQYRK
+281 FTQHRK
-287 NKAVDDILGNENL
+287 NRIVDYILEKENL
-300 VSNFFRFHSF
+300 VNDFFKFYNF
-310 LSRKDEIRELRNKV
+310 LSKKDEIRELRTKATD
-324 SSLQNT
+324 LQNI
-330 IKQLESLS
+330 IKQLELLS
-338 HNTVEEPIDLNPY
+338 HNTLDEIIDLNPY
-351 DFIPSTL
+351 DFISSDL
-358 KTAFSSSKQEL
+358 KATFSSTMQIL
-369 ISSHKELS
+369 MSSHKELS
-377 GLDRIY
+377 GLDRVY

-389 RNDLVDELTDLREA
+389 RNDLRDELTELKEA

-415 DWKNIETLLF
+415 DWKNIETLLV
-425 QIGNKSEQMKEISSD
+425 QIEIKSDEIKTINSD
-440 KNNRLQETFTQFKSD
+440 KNNRLQQAFAEFKSEI
-455 TIKQILELINIHLS
+455 IKQIIEIINNQITS
-469 TLNYNNEFA
+469 LNYNKDFV
-478 SQLLDLE
+478 SQLLSIE
-485 DNHFNDL
+485 DNQFNDL
-492 IKALSTLE
+492 IKALNSLE
-500 IDYSQYISSEQIL
+500 IDYSKYLNDQQIF
-513 DVANKLELFKSE
+513 DVANKLELLKVE
-525 ILIIKDTTN
+525 ISPLKDTLN
-534 AELIE
+534 MELVE

-544 YFREFFQNEFDE
+544 YFSEYFNNELNQVD
-556 VNSIT
+556 SMT

-576 SLSQNQILQTKSA
+576 SLSQNQTLQTKSA
-589 QLLEVTIKRDTAKD
+589 QLLELAKERDAAKEI
-603 VSNKLN
+603 SQKLNKL
-609 NLKGKY
+609 KGTY
-615 NSSLKS
+615 NSSLKF

-716 YGFIDLLRNEFCDN
+716 YGFIDLLRNEFYDN

-751 YNLSERRVNLKELA
+751 YNLSEKRINLKEIA
-765 TEKRR
+765 IE